1 MYTREKCMWE
11 ELKMFDFFKPFRVY
25 DWITL
30 FYIIVAIACFVWT
43 SIGND
48 YVFGKIEKRSK
59 ENRDNIVKKRECDIY
74 YLELRKSWMRNQNIW
89 IAVEY
94 FLVGLSYLSMVIVL
108 YMSVDNLIKDQNILQ
123 MKTTIYTIINLL
135 SSAFR
140 DYLNPKKKSLGARNA
155 YLKLNKAILEYEVSD
170 DPDVRNLITAFDD
183 GEKLM
188 TESTYMD

>member
-1 MYTREKCMWE
+1 MVE
-11 ELKMFDFFKPFRVY
+11 FFKPFRVY

-30 FYIIVAIACFVWT
+30 LYVIVSIACFVWT

-48 YVFGKIEKRSK
+48 YVFGKIEKQAK
-59 ENRDNIVKKRECDIY
+59 KNKNEDVKKQECDVY

-89 IAVEY
+89 ISVEY

-108 YMSVDNLIKDQNILQ
+108 YMSVDNLITNRDILQ

-170 DPDVRNLITAFDD
+170 MPDIKTLITAFDD
-183 GEKLM
+183 GENIM